1 MNCMKTLKFLNLKI
15 VIIFIGLCIFYVSSF
30 SQDID
35 ISENLQLEEL
45 LNMKVSS
52 ASKYE
57 QTKQESP
64 ASVTI
69 ISSEEIRRYGY
80 NTMTEILNSI
90 KNFYITNDRNYEY
103 LGIRGFT
110 IPSSYDNKILFLLNG
125 HTLNDQAYGGANFGN
140 ALNIHP
146 DMIDRIEIVRGPS
159 SSLYGTGAVLAV
171 VDIIT
176 KKGKRLDGFSVVG
189 EYGTFNEAEAMISYG
204 KEFENGLDIAISSNI
219 GSIDGDNLYF
229 EEFDSDSTNFGIA
242 NRLDWEKFRGINANV
257 SYKNFSIATYYSYR
271 SKGIPTAPWGSTFND
286 GNTYSIDERLFAELN
301 YKINFSEKIDLLARG
316 YFDSYYYFDEFPYE
330 ESNQFDKN
338 ICKWVGGEIKFNY
351 STSSNNHLIAGI
363 EVNKVFKDYY
373 TLFEKESIIFE
384 KDKEISI
391 FSAYIQDTYQPV
403 SDLSI
408 TGGLRYDNYSTF
420 GGTVNPRICVIY
432 NTSKDGV
439 LKLMYS
445 TAFRAPT
452 LYELYYDDPGFHNPN
467 PDLEPEKF
475 YSSEIFYEH
484 QIYSG
489 VFASVSVYY
498 NQMHNLI
505 DQSQIDEDSPIQFK
519 NLNRI
524 DVVGAELE
532 LNAKLKNDLWG
543 FLSYSYNIAYDP
555 SLIKFNFLQEK
566 NDKIYNSPSHIVKCG
581 ISYILFDYFTISTNI
596 NYESERKTV
605 DNKWTDDFCIVN
617 TNFIFNPK
625 FSTENTILNIFNNM
639 SASLQ
644 IKNLFDNKYKHP
656 SGFEHLQTFIEQSG
670 RTFLFK
676 LTYKL

>member
-1 MNCMKTLKFLNLKI
+1 MNCMKTLKIQNLKKL
-15 VIIFIGLCIFYVSSF
+15 IIFIGLCIFYVSSNA
-30 SQDID
+30 QDTD

-45 LNMKVSS
+45 LNQKVSS

-90 KNFYITNDRNYEY
+90 KNFYITNDRNYDY
-103 LGIRGFT
+103 LGIRGFS
-110 IPSSYDNKILFLLNG
+110 IPSSYDNKILFLING

-171 VDIIT
+171 INIIT
-176 KKGKRLDGFSVVG
+176 KQGKRLDGFNIVG
-189 EYGTFNEAEAMISYG
+189 EYGSYNEAEAMISYG
-204 KEFENGLDIAISSNI
+204 QEFENGLDIAISSNI

-229 EEFDSDSTNFGIA
+229 KEFDTDSTNFGMA
-242 NRLDWEKFRGINANV
+242 NRLDWEKFRGINANIN
-257 SYKNFSIATYYSYR
+257 YKNFSVAAYYSYR
-271 SKGIPTAPWGSTFND
+271 SKGIPTAPWEATFND
-286 GNTYSIDERLFAELN
+286 GNTYSIDERLFTELS

-316 YFDSYYYFDEFPYE
+316 YFDSYYYFDVFPYE
-330 ESNQFDKN
+330 ESSNQFDKN
-338 ICKWVGGEIKFNY
+338 ICKWSGAELRLNY
-351 STSSNNHLIAGI
+351 STSSNNHLIAGL
-363 EVNKVFKDYY
+363 EYNGVFKDFYRLY
-373 TLFEKESIIFE
+373 ETDTILFEND
-384 KDKEISI
+384 KDISI

-408 TGGLRYDNYSTF
+408 TGGIRYDYYSTF

-432 NTSKDGV
+432 NTSDDGT
-439 LKLMYS
+439 LKLMFS

-452 LYELYYDDPGFHNPN
+452 LYELYYYDPGYHNPN

-484 QIYSG
+484 QIQSG
-489 VFASVSVYY
+489 LFASVSVYY

-505 DQSQIDEDSPIQFK
+505 DQFQVDENPIQFK

-524 DVVGAELE
+524 DVVGTELE
-532 LNAKLKNDLWG
+532 LNTKLKNDLWG

-555 SLIKFNFLQEK
+555 SKINFNFSQEK
-566 NDKIYNSPSHIVKCG
+566 KDKIFNSPSHIIKCG
-581 ISYILFDYFTISTNI
+581 ISYILFEYFTISTNI

-605 DNKWTDDFCIVN
+605 DNKWSDDFCIVN

-625 FSTENTILNIFNNM
+625 FSTENSILNIFNNM

-644 IKNLFDNKYKHP
+644 IKNIFNTKYDHP
-656 SGFEHLQTFIEQSG
+656 SGFEHLQTFIEQNG

-676 LTYKL
+676 LTFKL